1 MRTTR
6 FYRLPE
12 GGNNLAAGIW
22 LGAVS
27 TIVWSLL
34 LSMWAATQYVAY
46 RFHYHPQLG
55 APWLV
60 APHTWIPVLDF
71 FGAALVLLSVVCVR
85 APRARA
91 LVKITLPLAG
101 MLFLLASAPIYNPL
115 LFFLWYWRYSEVPHT
130 ESLWW
135 TAELLLAIPSH
146 CAVFLAVIVAV
157 RRAKKLGGK
166 SDLHGSAHWA
176 EREDIV
182 SSGLLNNPAGVY
194 VGGWHDGTTLHY
206 LRHDGPQHV
215 LAFAPS
221 RSGKGVGL
229 VIPTLLSWP
238 HSVLV
243 HDIKGENWALTAGWR
258 QRELGSVCLK
268 FDPTCADDTAA
279 RYNPLLEIRPYPLD
293 VRDAQNL
300 ADIIIDPEGTAQ
312 RDHWDRTARDLITGV
327 ILHQLYAGKDK
338 SLTGCFHLLTDP
350 TTSVENT
357 LTQMMKTVH
366 DARTPPA
373 WHNHETTDAPQH
385 THPVVAGAARAVLN
399 KSENERS
406 SVISS
411 ALSFLDLYRDPL
423 ITRNTRVCDFSIR
436 DLMHHERP
444 VSLYLTTPPSDL
456 VRTKPLLR
464 MLLTQI
470 GTRLTEG
477 MDVANSATVLPYTH
491 RLLLMLDEFPALG
504 RLEFFNTALGYLAGY
519 GIKAYLIVQDVAQ
532 LHHAYGR
539 NSAILSSCH
548 VRVAYTPNTYDTAK
562 MISDMLGL
570 MTVSKETRTYTGNR
584 LNPVLMHV
592 MASEQESQRPLLTP
606 DEVLRLPEEQ
616 TIVFVGG
623 HPPLQGAKIRY
634 YLDRVFQERAQIQ
647 QPSTSD
653 RLPLQQSP
661 WTAQHSQKAT
671 NPLTRTPQKLVLLL
685 PAPSTSPTKEDN
697 TGSGLLPEVEATSA
711 PCVTDTPMPM
721 DDHDLL

>member
-1 MRTTR
+1 
-6 FYRLPE
+6 
-12 GGNNLAAGIW
+12 
-22 LGAVS
+22 
-27 TIVWSLL
+27 
-34 LSMWAATQYVAY
+34 
-46 RFHYHPQLG
+46 
-55 APWLV
+55 
-60 APHTWIPVLDF
+60 
-71 FGAALVLLSVVCVR
+71 
-85 APRARA
+85 
-91 LVKITLPLAG
+91 
-101 MLFLLASAPIYNPL
+101 
-115 LFFLWYWRYSEVPHT
+115 RYSELPRT

-146 CAVFLAVIVAV
+146 CAVFLAVVVAV
-157 RRAKKLGGK
+157 RRAKQLGGK

-176 EREDIV
+176 GREDLAA
-182 SSGLLNNPAGVY
+182 SGLLNNHAGVY
-194 VGGWHDGTTLHY
+194 VGGWQDGTTVRY

-268 FDPTCADDTAA
+268 FDPTCADDSAA
-279 RYNPLLEIRPYPLD
+279 RYNPLREIRDYPFD

-327 ILHQLYAGKDK
+327 ILHQLYAGTEK
-338 SLTGCFHLLTDP
+338 SLTGCFHLLTNP
-350 TTSVENT
+350 LTSVENT
-357 LTQMMKTVH
+357 LTTMMTAVH
-366 DARTPPA
+366 DPHGLHKLKDPVTKRAVK
-373 WHNHETTDAPQH
+373 

-411 ALSFLDLYRDPL
+411 AVSFLDLYRDPL
-423 ITRNTRVCDFSIR
+423 IARNTSQCDFLIR
-436 DLMHHERP
+436 DLMHQERP

-456 VRTKPLLR
+456 ARTKPLLR

-470 GTRLTEG
+470 GTRLTER
-477 MDVANSATVLPYTH
+477 MDVANGAMTAAYRH

-504 RLEFFNTALGYLAGY
+504 RLPFFQTALGYLAGY
-519 GIKAYLIVQDVAQ
+519 GIKAYLIVQDIAQ
-532 LHHAYGR
+532 LHQAYGR
-539 NSAILSSCH
+539 DSAILSNCH
-548 VRVAYTPNTYDTAK
+548 VRVAYTPNTFDTAK
-562 MISDMLGL
+562 MMSDMLGM

-616 TIVFVGG
+616 AIVFVAGQ
-623 HPPLQGAKIRY
+623 PPIQGTKIRY
-634 YLDRVFQERAQIQ
+634 YLDHTFQQRATVL
-647 QPSTSD
+647 PPAASD
-653 RLPLQQSP
+653 RFPSRPDPWSPPPAPAPSAAGSSSAGLALPALP
-661 WTAQHSQKAT
+661 PAR
-671 NPLTRTPQKLVLLL
+671 PILLL
-685 PAPSTSPTKEDN
+685 PAPNDAAAGAHDP
-697 TGSGLLPEVEATSA
+697 GSDLLPDTSEEE
-711 PCVTDTPMPM
+711 P
-721 DDHDLL
+721 DLM